1 MNYVP
6 LAERVRPQSFDD
18 MAGEAALF
26 GPSGIFRKMTDT
38 GFIPN
43 MIFFGPSGTG
53 KTTAANILAKA
64 SGKTMYRLNAT
75 TASVADIK
83 TVINDSGSIIGQNG
97 VMLYLD
103 EIQYFNKKQ
112 QQSLLEYIEDGR
124 ITLICSTT
132 ENPYFYIYPALI
144 SRSSVFEFKP
154 VKKEQMISLL
164 LRAAEALKDETPA
177 AFPLP
182 SDAVAFIA
190 EVSCGDVRRAVTML
204 ESVCRTADA
213 PPTKEHIADIL
224 PEIAGMTGFDRADD
238 GHYDLLSALQKS
250 IRGSD
255 PDAAAFYV
263 TKILAGGDMISACR
277 RLQVIAAEDI
287 GLAVPQAIC
296 VVRSCVEAA
305 RELGMPEARIPLA
318 EAAVYLATLPK
329 SNSSNVASER
339 ALADIEAGR
348 GAKPPRP
355 LRMAAVTGENTG
367 KAGGYLYPHDFPKH
381 WVKQQYLPDDLKD
394 KRYYEYG
401 ENKTEQA
408 AKAYWDQVKGEQQ

>member
-1 MNYVP
+1 MNSIP
-6 LAERVRPQSFDD
+6 LAERVRPRSFEE
-18 MAGEAALF
+18 MAGEPALF
-26 GPSGIFRKMTDT
+26 GRSGIFSKMAET

-64 SGKTMYRLNAT
+64 SGKTLYKLNAT
-75 TASVADIK
+75 TASVADVK

-97 VMLYLD
+97 VLLYLD

-144 SRSSVFEFKP
+144 SRSSVYEFKP
-154 VKKEQMISLL
+154 INVTQMTGLL
-164 LRAAEALKDETPA
+164 ERAAKELKDDAPS

-182 SDAVAFIA
+182 DDAIPFIA
-190 EVSCGDVRRAVTML
+190 GVSCGDARRALTML
-204 ESVCRTADA
+204 ESVCMTADA
-213 PPTKEHIADIL
+213 PPTKEHIAAIL
-224 PEIAGMTGFDRADD
+224 PEIAGMTGFDRSDD
-238 GHYDLLSALQKS
+238 GHFDLLSALQKS

-263 TKILAGGDMISACR
+263 TKILAGGDLISACR

-305 RELGMPEARIPLA
+305 RELGLPEARIPLS

-367 KAGGYLYPHDFPKH
+367 KAGGYLYPHDFPNH

-394 KRYYEYG
+394 RRYYEYG
-401 ENKTEQA
+401 ENKSEQA
-408 AKAYWDQVKGEQQ
+408 AKAYWEQIKGK

>member
-6 LAERVRPQSFDD
+6 LAERVRPKRFED

-26 GPSGIFRKMTDT
+26 GPSGVFSKMAAT

-53 KTTAANILAKA
+53 KTTAANILADA
-64 SGKTMYRLNAT
+64 SGKALYKLNAT

-83 TVINDSGSIIGQNG
+83 AVISDSGSFIGQNG
-97 VMLYLD
+97 ILLYLD

-154 VKKEQMISLL
+154 IPPRQMIPVLK
-164 LRAAEALKDETPA
+164 RAAEALEPEAPA
-177 AFPLP
+177 AFPIP
-182 SDAVAFIA
+182 DDALSFIS

-213 PPTKEHIADIL
+213 PPTRDGIADIL
-224 PEIAGMTGFDRADD
+224 PEISGMTGFDRADD

-263 TKILAGGDMISACR
+263 TKLLAGGDMISACR
-277 RLQVIAAEDI
+277 RLQVIAAEDV

-296 VVRSCVEAA
+296 VVRACVEAA

-348 GAKPPRP
+348 GAKPPRN
-355 LRMAAVTGENTG
+355 LRMAPGSGENSEKKG
-367 KAGGYLYPHDFPKH
+367 AYLYPHDYPHH
-381 WVKQQYLPDDLKD
+381 WVEQQYLPDDLKG
-394 KRYYEYG
+394 RVYYEYG
-401 ENKTEQA
+401 ENKAEQA
-408 AKAYWDQVKGEQQ
+408 ALSYWRQIKGK